1 MLCGRLSPPFAVTV
15 VGWTLV
21 TPMTEVALCFGDGQR
36 GFSFD
41 KAYVDHND
49 NGKDSWY
56 GRWIKALNVGPKRGN
71 IAI

>member
-1 MLCGRLSPPFAVTV
+1 
-15 VGWTLV
+15 
-21 TPMTEVALCFGDGQR
+21 MTEVALFVGDGQR

-41 KAYVDHND
+41 KAYVYHND
-49 NGKDSWY
+49 NGKNSWY